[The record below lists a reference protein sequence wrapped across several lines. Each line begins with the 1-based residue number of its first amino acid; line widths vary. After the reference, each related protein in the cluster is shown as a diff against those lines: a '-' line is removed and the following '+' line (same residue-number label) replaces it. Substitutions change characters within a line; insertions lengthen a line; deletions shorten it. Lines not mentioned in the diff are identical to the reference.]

1 MLPSAGTQKE
11 AAGSPYRFR
20 PSRYSSHAFLL
31 ESLPGPGEG
40 RRVLDVGCGEGHISA
55 ILASRG
61 YEVIAID
68 KPGHAPAALPERVEF
83 IGADL
88 DLGVPLLS
96 GTFSFILCGDVLEHL
111 RDPLRL
117 LTELRPLLGPA
128 GRLLAS
134 VPNSA
139 NLYYRLNVLVGRF
152 PDHDRGLFDRTHLHF
167 KAWKG
172 WASLFA
178 QSGFHIEQVLPTG
191 IPVAPVLPKWGKT
204 IVVRASEALLFVL
217 ARLWKGMF
225 AYQFVVAARPGP
237 QGPGASL
244 RSSEAPVVR
253 TLRMPVL
260 EHRAIPAAGATAPAR
275 PRVVVVM
282 PAYNAAKTLP
292 MTYADLPRELVDLV
306 ILVDDGSSDETV
318 RVALELGLTLFT
330 HNRNYGYG
338 ANQKTCYREA
348 LKAGAEI
355 VVMVHPDYQY
365 DPTLLPE
372 IIRPIQEGRAGIV
385 LGSRLL
391 GTSPMK
397 QGMPWW
403 KYHSNRFLTRLENL
417 VFGLKLSEYHT
428 GYRAFHREVLESLNL
443 AMNSDSFIFDQEIL
457 AQAVDLGAQITEVP
471 VPTRYFPLAS
481 SASFPQSVVY
491 GLRILWL
498 LFRYL
503 LHRSGALRQRQF
515 ESLSGRYNRD
525 SGGGMRS

>member
-1 MLPSAGTQKE
+1 MLPSAGTRKE
-11 AAGSPYRFR
+11 AVGSPYRFR

-31 ESLPGPGEG
+31 ESLPGPGQG

-111 RDPLRL
+111 RDPLRA
-117 LTELRPLLGPA
+117 LTELRPLLGPG

-191 IPVAPVLPKWGKT
+191 IPVAPVLPKWGKS
-204 IVVRASEALLFVL
+204 IVVRAAEALLFML

-225 AYQFVVAARPGP
+225 AYQFVVMARHGP

-244 RSSEAPVVR
+244 RISEAPVVR
-253 TLRMPVL
+253 TLRMPVP
-260 EHRAIPAAGATAPAR
+260 ERRAGPAAGAAAPAR

-282 PAYNAAKTLP
+282 PAYNAAKTLS

-306 ILVDDGSSDETV
+306 ILVDNGSSDETV

-403 KYHSNRFLTRLENL
+403 KYYSNRFLTRLENL

-457 AQAVDLGAQITEVP
+457 AQAVDLGVRITEVP

-525 SGGGMRS
+525 SGGGTHS